1 MNLLRESITFRY
13 YLHIKEPNGTLDLL
27 PMSPSANYSFLSR
40 GKSTLTLGV
49 KLGAGWVDADQTIV
63 TVQGPIIG
71 LQMKISYSTAS
82 VYKAKENEYL
92 QFRLEESEQP
102 YQIKV

>member
-1 MNLLRESITFRY
+1 MNLLKKNNTFRY
-13 YLHIKEPNGTLDLL
+13 YLHIKEPNGTQDLL
-27 PMSPSANYSFLSR
+27 SMNPSANYSFLSR

-49 KLGAGWVDADQTIV
+49 KLGAGWIDADQTIV

-71 LQMKISYSTAS
+71 LQMKISYSTVS

-102 YQIKV
+102 YQIKM